1 VCGCAIVLR
10 GADLILVILLTRYF
24 QERVA
29 ARLPWVAI
37 LWIAALAAFDTAC
50 VHDAFAMYRARHT
63 ALDEIL
69 ASGIPP
75 TAIDGGGEF
84 NGMTQVDATGYVN
97 NPKIVNPAGAYIPL
111 PTHDTPEACR
121 ILMDEWFP
129 SIHPLYALSFMQD
142 ACAGSAPFAP
152 VTYRT
157 WLAPHSATVYVIRY
171 APR

>member
-1 VCGCAIVLR
+1 
-10 GADLILVILLTRYF
+10 LLTRYF

-111 PTHDTPEACR
+111 PTHDTPEALPHPDGR
-121 ILMDEWFP
+121 MVSF
-129 SIHPLYALSFMQD
+129 HPLAL
-142 ACAGSAPFAP
+142 CPLVHAGCLCRLGTVRSGD
-152 VTYRT
+152 V
-157 WLAPHSATVYVIRY
+157 PHVAR
-171 APR
+171 AA